1 MKLEGG
7 VVCVTFGEVVVIVEA
22 GVVETGV
29 VEVEIVR
36 AGVDEARVVEAGVVE
51 AEVVEAEVVEAEVVE
66 AGVVEAGVV
75 EAEVVEAVVV
85 ETGVVDGRVVIDDDC
100 CDAEDDGD
108 GPGVVFLGQV
118 DCDSQSHIFL
128 LLFHSRPAE
137 HCITTGLPLPSG

>member
-29 VEVEIVR
+29 VEVEIV
-36 AGVDEARVVEAGVVE
+36 GAGVVE
-51 AEVVEAEVVEAEVVE
+51 AE
-66 AGVVEAGVV
+66 VVEAGVV

-85 ETGVVDGRVVIDDDC
+85 ETGVVEARVVVDNDSCNGEYDV
-100 CDAEDDGD
+100 DGL
-108 GPGVVFLGQV
+108 GVTLLGQV
-118 DCDSQSHIFL
+118 DCDGQSHIFL

-137 HCITTGLPLPSG
+137 HCITTGLPPPLG